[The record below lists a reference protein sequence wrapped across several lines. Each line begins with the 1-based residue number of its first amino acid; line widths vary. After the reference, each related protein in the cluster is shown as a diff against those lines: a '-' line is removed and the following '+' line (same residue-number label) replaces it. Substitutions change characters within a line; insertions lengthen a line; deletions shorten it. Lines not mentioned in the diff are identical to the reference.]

1 MAGAYRPGLCTPD
14 NPYGAPRDPASALS
28 SSVAFPGLVTTPGVT
43 GGDLEIP
50 FELTAGFDVD
60 PVLASYLLAMNE
72 QWAQANKP
80 EDALYYR
87 ECRAALACCYEE
99 GVLQSS
105 GYMPGSTQASV
116 GSDPFLDALAGAATS
131 PTNLPG
137 NVAGAGMA
145 LWSMATMRPLITSAD
160 MKLLESA
167 LENKGRVSI
176 NMRNGGIVE
185 LYDGNANAR
194 RSARGKAAKLKFPPK
209 MRLRITKVPGVFVQH
224 MGAGYQFKGGM
235 WRADVTQ
242 RSVAALRKLPTSS
255 AWTAGGRSLRGI
267 PVRNLVAGNAVGAV
281 LAFGPQAV
289 SDARAAGN
297 GSEFAKLSMQNQA
310 SNLVGF
316 GAGVAVGIIG
326 GAVAAPAVV
335 VFVAALGIGIAA
347 QAVFSSSGAEQSWK
361 SAVDGWFQ

>member
-242 RSVAALRKLPTSS
+242 R
-255 AWTAGGRSLRGI
+255 
-267 PVRNLVAGNAVGAV
+267 
-281 LAFGPQAV
+281 
-289 SDARAAGN
+289 
-297 GSEFAKLSMQNQA
+297 
-310 SNLVGF
+310 
-316 GAGVAVGIIG
+316 
-326 GAVAAPAVV
+326 
-335 VFVAALGIGIAA
+335 
-347 QAVFSSSGAEQSWK
+347 
-361 SAVDGWFQ
+361 

>member
-1 MAGAYRPGLCTPD
+1 MVSRCTESESGGRMID
-14 NPYGAPRDPASALS
+14 AILTNTVLPR
-28 SSVAFPGLVTTPGVT
+28 
-43 GGDLEIP
+43 I
-50 FELTAGFDVD
+50 
-60 PVLASYLLAMNE
+60 AMNE

-87 ECRAALACCYEE
+87 E
-99 GVLQSS
+99 V
-105 GYMPGSTQASV
+105 PHW
-116 GSDPFLDALAGAATS
+116 PAAT
-131 PTNLPG
+131 
-137 NVAGAGMA
+137 
-145 LWSMATMRPLITSAD
+145 R
-160 MKLLESA
+160 
-167 LENKGRVSI
+167 
-176 NMRNGGIVE
+176 
-185 LYDGNANAR
+185 
-194 RSARGKAAKLKFPPK
+194 KACS
-209 MRLRITKVPGVFVQH
+209 
-224 MGAGYQFKGGM
+224 
-235 WRADVTQ
+235 W
-242 RSVAALRKLPTSS
+242 
-255 AWTAGGRSLRGI
+255 
-267 PVRNLVAGNAVGAV
+267 AGNAVGAV